1 MKSYS
6 KSCIRSFVGYVLLNL
21 EQYCMHII
29 CMLPTTEAELLDGEY
44 ITKECVGYLLKTI
57 CEGQTRSSHC
67 DSWRR
72 DFLSQTWV

>member
-1 MKSYS
+1 
-6 KSCIRSFVGYVLLNL
+6 
-21 EQYCMHII
+21 MHIM

-44 ITKECVGYLLKTI
+44 VKTKYVGYLLKII
-57 CEGQTRSSHC
+57 CEGQTRSSHY

>member
-1 MKSYS
+1 
-6 KSCIRSFVGYVLLNL
+6 
-21 EQYCMHII
+21 MHIM

-44 ITKECVGYLLKTI
+44 VKTEYVGYLLKII